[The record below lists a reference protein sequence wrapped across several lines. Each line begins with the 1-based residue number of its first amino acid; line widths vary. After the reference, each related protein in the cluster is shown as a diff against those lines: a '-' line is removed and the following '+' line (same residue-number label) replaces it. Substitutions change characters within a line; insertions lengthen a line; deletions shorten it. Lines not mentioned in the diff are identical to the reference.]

1 MRLKL
6 LFVAALATGY
16 VLGTKAGRH
25 RYEEIKA
32 KAAQAWEDPR
42 VHKVVS
48 EAQDFVKDA
57 APVVQ
62 AKVSEATAAAADTA
76 KVAGQK
82 MAEGAA
88 SLRERIMEAVDTVL
102 EKIGQGEE
110 ADSAHGQTADGEAS
124 DHATPPVGSAERPA
138 TGPASTPRP
147 ATERPTTGS
156 PATERPGE
164 AGPSPL

>member
-6 LFVAALATGY
+6 LLIAGLATGY
-16 VLGTKAGRH
+16 VLGAKAGRH

-32 KAAQAWEDPR
+32 KAASAWEDPR

-48 EAQDFVKDA
+48 DAQGFVKDA

-82 MAEGAA
+82 VAEGAA
-88 SLRERIMEAVDTVL
+88 SLRERIMEAVDAVL
-102 EKIGQGEE
+102 EKVGQGEGVSRD
-110 ADSAHGQTADGEAS
+110 DSARDQAPGGAGPDRA
-124 DHATPPVGSAERPA
+124 APPVGSSERPA
-138 TGPASTPRP
+138 TGR
-147 ATERPTTGS
+147 AT
-156 PATERPGE
+156 TEHPDY
-164 AGPSPL
+164 

>member
-1 MRLKL
+1 MGLKL
-6 LFVAALATGY
+6 LFVTGLATGY
-16 VLGTKAGRH
+16 LLGTKAGR
-25 RYEEIKA
+25 RKYEQIKA

-48 EAQDFVKDA
+48 DAQDFVKDA

-82 MAEGAA
+82 MADSAA
-88 SLRERIMEAVDTVL
+88 ALRERIMEAVDSVL
-102 EKIGQGEE
+102 EKVTQG
-110 ADSAHGQTADGEAS
+110 DEAS

-147 ATERPTTGS
+147 SAERPS
-156 PATERPGE
+156 AEHRPTEHPGE
-164 AGPSPL
+164 SSPSPL

>member
-6 LFVAALATGY
+6 LFVAGLATGY
-16 VLGTKAGRH
+16 VLGTKAGR
-25 RYEEIKA
+25 RKYEEIKA

-48 EAQDFVKDA
+48 DAQDFVKEA

-82 MAEGAA
+82 VADGAA

-102 EKIGQGEE
+102 DKVGQGEK
-110 ADSAHGQTADGEAS
+110 ADSTRTQPSDDEAS
-124 DHATPPVGSAERPA
+124 RHATPPIGTVENPS
-138 TGPASTPRP
+138 
-147 ATERPTTGS
+147 
-156 PATERPGE
+156 TERPG
-164 AGPSPL
+164 GPGPAPL